1 MGCLKDLTE
10 GEGVV
15 VSGCVGSMM
24 SGYKP
29 TILLCILAFKAL
41 WPFPRHSC
49 VSPDLDTAAEHL

>member
-29 TILLCILAFKAL
+29 TILLWHTSF
-41 WPFPRHSC
+41 
-49 VSPDLDTAAEHL
+49 